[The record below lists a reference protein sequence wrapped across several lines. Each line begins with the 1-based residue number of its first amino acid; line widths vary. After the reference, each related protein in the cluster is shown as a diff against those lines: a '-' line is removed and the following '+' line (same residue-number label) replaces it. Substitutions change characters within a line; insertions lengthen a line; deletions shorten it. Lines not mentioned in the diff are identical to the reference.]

1 MKFTSSNSLLVS
13 DFLGD
18 GEYYVFS
25 QQEEP
30 FCIGYIYTTWC
41 NSPYGMYMKLST
53 VEIGK
58 PLPLVI
64 VGDSNC
70 DKDQLKRFRF
80 DSRNLQLID
89 DVYSRAMS
97 WLNKMQS
104 ELKYPYLDESKGCIA
119 TVIQVEQGVL
129 SGYYRKDDYL
139 KKAV

>member
-1 MKFTSSNSLLVS
+1 MKFTSSNSLLKS

-25 QQEEP
+25 PQEEQ
-30 FCIGYIYTTWC
+30 FRIGYIYTTWC
-41 NSPYGMYMKLST
+41 NSPYGMYMKLANL
-53 VEIGK
+53 EIGK

-64 VGDSNC
+64 IGDSNY
-70 DKDQLKRFRF
+70 DEGQLKMFRF
-80 DSRNLQLID
+80 DSRNFRLID

-104 ELKYPYLDESKGCIA
+104 EVKYPYLDESKGCIA

-139 KKAV
+139 KNAV